1 MCQRMEMLSITIH
14 NPFAK
19 YNPQS
24 GIGVDVS
31 ILQVSVL
38 VFSTLLPHP
47 TFFTSTD
54 YYLFLYT
61 VVKQLFFQIDNFFVF
76 INFLTNF
83 SMPVNVLTM
92 HTNLA
97 IVANVLMNVWQMF
110 TNILRKMAIFPSFSV
125 HWWKCEQFFDLINI
139 RAVAR
144 CECAPGEI
152 KKFAPS
158 PGTMGKNQK
167 KV

>member
-1 MCQRMEMLSITIH
+1 MEMLSITIH

-97 IVANVLMNVWQMF
+97 IVANVLMNV
-110 TNILRKMAIFPSFSV
+110 
-125 HWWKCEQFFDLINI
+125 
-139 RAVAR
+139 
-144 CECAPGEI
+144 
-152 KKFAPS
+152 
-158 PGTMGKNQK
+158 
-167 KV
+167 